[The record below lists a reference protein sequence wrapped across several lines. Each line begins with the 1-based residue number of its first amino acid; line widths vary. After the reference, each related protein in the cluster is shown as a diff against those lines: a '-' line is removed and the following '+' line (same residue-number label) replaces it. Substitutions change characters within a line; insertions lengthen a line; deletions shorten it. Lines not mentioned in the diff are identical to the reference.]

1 MTRWKI
7 LVVVVVLLFSA
18 AATAGRLWYRQ
29 DIQWGTAT
37 ATTPDGLPL
46 NAVNAS
52 VIPLT
57 TGSSVEAEIVS
68 LRAQVAALQAAV
80 ATKAPLD
87 SPTFTGPVI
96 LPAATTIGVV
106 SGTEIAYLD
115 GATSGLQ
122 AQLNAKAASEN
133 AVITG
138 SLTVTGEVTAPQFNG
153 SSTGDHY
160 AHLGNDNDIAI
171 PGTDN
176 AGLIW
181 YNRTLA
187 KWRVTND
194 NVGTIT
200 DLATGP

>member
-7 LVVVVVLLFSA
+7 FLVTAVLLFSA
-18 AATAGRLWYRQ
+18 AVATARLWYRQ
-29 DIQWGTAT
+29 DIQWGTGSS
-37 ATTPDGLPL
+37 TTPDGLPL

-57 TGSSVEAEIVS
+57 TGSNVEAEIVS
-68 LRAQVAALQAAV
+68 LRAQVAALRAAV

-87 SPTFTGPVI
+87 SPTFTGSVI
-96 LPAATTIGVV
+96 LPATTTIGAV
-106 SGTEIAYLD
+106 SAAEIAYLD

-122 AQLNAKAASEN
+122 AQLNAKAANEN

-138 SLTVTGEVTAPQFNG
+138 SLTVTGEITAQQFNG

-160 AHLGNDNDIAI
+160 AHLGNDGDITI
-171 PGTDN
+171 PSTDN

-194 NVGTIT
+194 NAGTVA
-200 DLATGP
+200 DLTVTP

>member
-7 LVVVVVLLFSA
+7 TVVAMILVFSA
-18 AATAGRLWYRQ
+18 AVAGARLWYTE
-29 DIQWGTAT
+29 DFSLGTST
-37 ATTPDGLPL
+37 SVTSTGLPL
-46 NAVNAS
+46 TSFNAS
-52 VIPLT
+52 RLPLT
-57 TGSSVEAEIVS
+57 TGSNVEAEIVS
-68 LRAQVAALQAAV
+68 LRAQVVALQAAV

-96 LPAATTIGVV
+96 LPATTTIGVV

-115 GATSGLQ
+115 GASSGLQ
-122 AQLNAKAASEN
+122 AQLNAKAANEN

-138 SLTVTGEVTAPQFNG
+138 SLTVTGEVNAPQFNG
-153 SSTGDHY
+153 SESGDHY
-160 AHLGNDNDIAI
+160 AHLGNDNDITI
-171 PGTDN
+171 PSTDN

-194 NVGTIT
+194 NAGTVA
-200 DLATGP
+200 DLTVTP